1 MAKYDFQNSN
11 YSKMW
16 NSDEGRSIIS
26 MILNDPEM
34 IRSNFGFWKE
44 KFTVDPYTIPT
55 DATGVAAFKSQMRE
69 LQTAKVMHLRAPL
82 GDSIPEDK
90 KGVAFYTGVIPDF
103 ISYGT
108 VETAAE
114 REYKERMFEANFG
127 NDAFIVSQFVDSIQS
142 KIDSADQTLSNMAAQ
157 IMSTGQ
163 IKWEY
168 GQGANGA
175 LLKAEIPAANFSKAG
190 EKVWNAG
197 DCKLID
203 QMVAL
208 QEKYKDL
215 WGLEM
220 PMQWEIPYDM
230 FHNVVL
236 KNAQVIEWVR
246 YTKSINNVLLPE
258 TIVLTE
264 DMFREAI
271 RLKPELYPI
280 VIVQEKQRDYNGVVH
295 GWKDNVA
302 VLRPTGYAGV
312 IRHTDILDKSMYEK
326 YGASNIKRVF
336 ATTAN
341 GLYTVMNTTLDNGN
355 LKEWHTDLML
365 SAIPSLDEFL
375 YHVIVDTQTADD

>member
-1 MAKYDFQNSN
+1 
-11 YSKMW
+11 
-16 NSDEGRSIIS
+16 
-26 MILNDPEM
+26 
-34 IRSNFGFWKE
+34 
-44 KFTVDPYTIPT
+44 
-55 DATGVAAFKSQMRE
+55 
-69 LQTAKVMHLRAPL
+69 
-82 GDSIPEDK
+82 
-90 KGVAFYTGVIPDF
+90 
-103 ISYGT
+103 
-108 VETAAE
+108 
-114 REYKERMFEANFG
+114 
-127 NDAFIVSQFVDSIQS
+127 
-142 KIDSADQTLSNMAAQ
+142 MAAQ

-168 GQGANGA
+168 GQGATGA
-175 LLKAEIPAANFSKAG
+175 LLKAEIPADNFSKAG

-197 DCKLID
+197 DCKLLD

-208 QEKYKDL
+208 QEKYIDL

-236 KNAQVIEWVR
+236 KNAQVIKWVR

-280 VIVQEKQRDYNGVVH
+280 VIIQEKQRDYNGVVH
-295 GWKDNVA
+295 GWKDNMA

-375 YHVIVDTQTADD
+375 YHVIVDTQTADE